1 MAKAQL
7 EALQALVDR
16 ILADQCA
23 AGAIACKHFFSGA
36 AAYSDAHIFMT
47 LTPAG
52 LALKLS
58 EHDRAQLAA
67 LGAMPLRYFPNAPI
81 KKDYVVLPDSVVGDD
96 AALARWARA
105 SISFAT
111 KSAD

>member
-16 ILADQCA
+16 MLADQRV

-36 AAYSDAHIFMT
+36 AAYSDGRIFMT

-58 EHDRAQLAA
+58 EHDRAQLSAF
-67 LGAMPLRYFPNAPI
+67 GAVALRYFPKAPI
-81 KKDYVVLPDSVVGDD
+81 KKDYIILPDSVVSDEP
-96 AALARWARA
+96 ALARWVRA
-105 SISFAT
+105 SISLSKNSGA
-111 KSAD
+111 